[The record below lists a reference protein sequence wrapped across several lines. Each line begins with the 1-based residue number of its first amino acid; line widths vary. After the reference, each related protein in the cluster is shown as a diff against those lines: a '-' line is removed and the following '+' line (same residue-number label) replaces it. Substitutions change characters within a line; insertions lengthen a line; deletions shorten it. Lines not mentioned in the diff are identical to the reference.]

1 MRKIILAAAA
11 IGALGFAAFAS
22 VPAQA
27 GALHSTT
34 GLVAPQIE
42 TDVTTVQHWRWGSR
56 RHWRWGSWGPRPHW
70 RWGSWGPRP
79 CIWVHTRSWSR
90 WRCR

>member
-1 MRKIILAAAA
+1 MKKAILTAAA
-11 IGALGFAAFAS
+11 IGTLGFVAFATA
-22 VPAQA
+22 PAQA

-42 TDVTTVQHWRWGSR
+42 TTITDVQHWRWRSR
-56 RHWRWGSWGPRPHW
+56 RGHWRWGSFRPR
-70 RWGSWGPRP
+70 G
-79 CIWVHTRSWSR
+79 CLWVHTRSWSR